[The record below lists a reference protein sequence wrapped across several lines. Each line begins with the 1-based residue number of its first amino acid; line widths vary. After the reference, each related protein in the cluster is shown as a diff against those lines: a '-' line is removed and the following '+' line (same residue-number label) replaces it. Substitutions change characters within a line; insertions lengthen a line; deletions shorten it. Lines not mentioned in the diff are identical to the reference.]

1 MKNMKKSLI
10 LAVLCAFTALILTAC
25 GGKSSSDSADVSV
38 DVNQLCK
45 DLEGTINSEV
55 SEVSSDIIA
64 STYFFDMNKIEESAA
79 ALNSGSNACEVVV
92 LKCKDASY
100 VSDVED
106 LLKKRVESQ
115 STLFASYNAPEVA
128 KLDAA
133 IIKSKGN
140 YVVFCVTDDT
150 DKANEIIK
158 EAGF

>member
-1 MKNMKKSLI
+1 MKNKKK
-10 LAVLCAFTALILTAC
+10 ALILTILCAFAALLLTAC
-25 GGKSSSDSADVSV
+25 GSKSSSGSSDVSV
-38 DVNQLCK
+38 DVSKLCQ
-45 DLEGTINSEV
+45 DLEGTIDSEV
-55 SEVSSDIIA
+55 SEVSNEVIA
-64 STYFFDMNKIEESAA
+64 STYFFDMDKIEEAAA

-92 LKCKDASY
+92 LKCKDSSY
-100 VSDVED
+100 TSEAED

-133 IIKSKGN
+133 ILKTKGN

-150 DKANEIIK
+150 EKANEIIK

>member
-1 MKNMKKSLI
+1 MKNLKKALI
-10 LAVLCAFTALILTAC
+10 LSFLCVFTALLLTAC

-45 DLEGTINSEV
+45 DLEGTISSEV
-55 SEVSSDIIA
+55 SEVSSEIIA
-64 STYFFDMNKIEESAA
+64 STYFFDMDKIEESAA
-79 ALNSGSNACEVVV
+79 ALNSGSSACEVVV

-100 VSDVED
+100 VSEVQD

-115 STLFASYNAPEVA
+115 SQLFASYNAPEVA

-133 IIKSKGN
+133 IIKAKGN
-140 YVVFCVTDDT
+140 YIVYCVTDDT

>member
-1 MKNMKKSLI
+1 MKNKKKALI
-10 LAVLCAFTALILTAC
+10 LTILCAFAALLLTAC
-25 GGKSSSDSADVSV
+25 GGKSSSGSSDVSV
-38 DVNQLCK
+38 DVSKLCQ
-45 DLEGTINSEV
+45 DLEGTIDSEV
-55 SEVSSDIIA
+55 SEVSNEVIA
-64 STYFFDMNKIEESAA
+64 STYFFDMDKIEEAAA

-92 LKCKDASY
+92 LKCKDSSY
-100 VSDVED
+100 TAEAEE

-133 IIKSKGN
+133 ILKTKGN

-150 DKANEIIK
+150 SKANEIIK

>member
-1 MKNMKKSLI
+1 MKNKTKVLV
-10 LAVLCAFTALILTAC
+10 LACLCIFATLMLTAC
-25 GGKSSSDSADVSV
+25 GSKSSSESANVTV
-38 DVNQLCK
+38 NVNQLCK
-45 DLEGTINSEV
+45 DLEGTIDSEV
-55 SEVSSDIIA
+55 SEVSSDVIA
-64 STYFFDMNKIEESAA
+64 STYFFDMDKIEESVA

-100 VSDVED
+100 TSEAED

-133 IIKSKGN
+133 IIKAKGN
-140 YVVFCVTDDT
+140 YVVYCVTEDT

-158 EAGF
+158 KSGF

>member
-1 MKNMKKSLI
+1 MKNKKKTFV
-10 LAVLCAFTALILTAC
+10 LAVLCVFALLALTAC
-25 GGKSSSDSADVSV
+25 GGKSSSGSGDVSV
-38 DVNQLCK
+38 DVSKLCQ
-45 DLEGTINSEV
+45 DLEGTISSEV
-55 SEVSSDIIA
+55 SEVSSDVMA
-64 STYFFDMNKIEESAA
+64 STYFFDMDKIEESAA
-79 ALNSGSNACEVVV
+79 ALNSGSSACEVVV
-92 LKCKDASY
+92 LKCKDSSY
-100 VSDVED
+100 VSEAED

-133 IIKSKGN
+133 ILKTAGN

>member
-1 MKNMKKSLI
+1 MKNKKKNLVF
-10 LAVLCAFTALILTAC
+10 AVLCMFAVLMLTAC
-25 GGKSSSDSADVSV
+25 GGKSSGNADISV

-45 DLEGTINSEV
+45 DLEGTIDSEV

-64 STYFFDMNKIEESAA
+64 STYFFDMDQIEASAA

-100 VSDVED
+100 TSDAED
-106 LLKKRVESQ
+106 LLKKRVASQ
-115 STLFASYNAPEVA
+115 SDLFASYNAPEVA

-133 IIKSKGN
+133 IIKTKGS

>member
-1 MKNMKKSLI
+1 MKNMKKTLI

-25 GGKSSSDSADVSV
+25 GGKSSSGSADVSV

-64 STYFFDMNKIEESAA
+64 STYFFDMDKIEESAA

-100 VSDVED
+100 VSDAED